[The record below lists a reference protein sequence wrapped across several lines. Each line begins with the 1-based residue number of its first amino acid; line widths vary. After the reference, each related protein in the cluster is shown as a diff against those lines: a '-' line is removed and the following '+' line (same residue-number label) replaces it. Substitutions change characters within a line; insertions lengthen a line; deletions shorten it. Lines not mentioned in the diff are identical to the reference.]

1 MNIVESALTWELR
14 LVKAGDVNCGF
25 NTRAAFV
32 TRGITAFGT
41 LCSRQNEV
49 RMYMR
54 ICVSSLTMPAK
65 IFSRCGI
72 FSM

>member
-1 MNIVESALTWELR
+1 MNIAESVLTWELR
-14 LVKAGDVNCGF
+14 LVKAGAVNRGF
-25 NTRAAFV
+25 NMRAAFV
-32 TRGITAFGT
+32 MHSITAFGT
-41 LCSRQNEV
+41 LCSRQNVV